1 MVVVLEETGVE
12 DHTGLGVRISGSA
25 TSGTRVPLKLPLLPW
40 SKQVVLC
47 GLCETLKPPR
57 HLQHSLHQVHQC
69 LNSRS
74 ISFKVWELIWYQCW
88 CDRAGSTLSGS
99 QRLPLRVSPLLF
111 IAHTHRHTH
120 ARNAPS
126 SPFLSRCALRHG
138 VFSSLPVLLYLT
150 LIHANIAF
158 SSAAFFLSLHHC
170 LVYLDFGQLWI
181 LCYEVYCDLLML
193 Y

>member
-1 MVVVLEETGVE
+1 ME
-12 DHTGLGVRISGSA
+12 LG
-25 TSGTRVPLKLPLLPW
+25 VPLKLPLWLW

-47 GLCETLKPPR
+47 GLRETLKPPR

-74 ISFKVWELIWYQCW
+74 ISFKVWELIWYRRW

-99 QRLPLRVSPLLF
+99 QRLPLCISPLLF
-111 IAHTHRHTH
+111 LAHTHLLL
-120 ARNAPS
+120 P
-126 SPFLSRCALRHG
+126 LSRCALRRG

-158 SSAAFFLSLHHC
+158 SSAAFFNLCTLPLCILMS
-170 LVYLDFGQLWI
+170 DFVDRCG
-181 LCYEVYCDLLML
+181 YCAEPL
-193 Y
+193 